1 MGTENGICIGYT
13 EVFEVNH
20 VIWVHLIAVKTNMF
34 WILSELAH
42 VLNPTSETCCI
53 DSSVGAQFSRDI
65 SYIIRSNIIYYK
77 IKK

>member
-42 VLNPTSETCCI
+42 VLNPTSETWLH
-53 DSSVGAQFSRDI
+53 
-65 SYIIRSNIIYYK
+65 
-77 IKK
+77 